1 MFFRNC
7 RRVRQGD
14 PLSPLLF
21 DYVFEALASIL
32 DKARESGHI
41 AGVVPHLIPGGVSH
55 LQYANDIIIM
65 IQLDDLAIA
74 NLKYI
79 LLCFESMSGLRINFH
94 KSEVMMMGV
103 EEMEGLRIAHML
115 NYKQG
120 TFPFIYLGLPVSD
133 RALSEGDWGPLTTK
147 VGKRAEPWMRKL
159 MSSAARLTIINACL
173 SNLPLHAMAICL
185 LGEGIHVTL
194 DKHRSR
200 FFLEANSTKRKYH
213 WVRWSAMCNPKSL
226 GGLGI
231 VDMRLM
237 NICLLVKWIWR
248 LYDGEQGLWADI
260 IRNKY
265 LRDKDLLLDTHR
277 TGSQLWI
284 AIQKLKHL
292 FKLGPNIWCRTG
304 MRRVFGGIGGKGRG
318 PLH

>member
-1 MFFRNC
+1 
-7 RRVRQGD
+7 
-14 PLSPLLF
+14 
-21 DYVFEALASIL
+21 
-32 DKARESGHI
+32 
-41 AGVVPHLIPGGVSH
+41 
-55 LQYANDIIIM
+55 
-65 IQLDDLAIA
+65 
-74 NLKYI
+74 
-79 LLCFESMSGLRINFH
+79 
-94 KSEVMMMGV
+94 MGV
-103 EEMEGLRIAHML
+103 EETEGLRIAHML

-200 FFLEANSTKRKYH
+200 FFWEANSTKRKYH

-231 VDMRLM
+231 VDTRLM

-292 FKLGPNIWCRTG
+292 FKLGAKHLVQNGNATSFWRDWWQGSGPLTLDTRLSSLLRKSLRPRWRPH
-304 MRRVFGGIGGKGRG
+304 VGKGYGTSPSVDNWEWGNALTGLIFIERSLY
-318 PLH
+318 PSYPHVRTP